1 MRTLA
6 LKPALC
12 GLLLLCTSAARAD
25 GGRVFDALWETVRDR
40 YAYFAEVQS
49 HWECVRTTL
58 RPQAVA
64 ASERGPLLEVMER
77 TLETLT
83 DFHSHMN
90 VNSERSWRLVPSGT
104 DLWAEMVDGQAIV
117 RSVRPRAPAA
127 RMGIRPDDEIV
138 SINDVPIVDAVR
150 ARTPVCVNASAP
162 HVQRWAL
169 QSLLAGRRD
178 QARKLT
184 VRHVDGRVRALWL
197 APAPTEAPTPR
208 ARLREDNVAIIAIS
222 ELGSAE
228 SVRKFDLALERY
240 RHARALIIDLRET
253 ATGGNTDVAEPIL
266 GRFIQR
272 EAAYQMMRQADG
284 TLRPRTVAPRG
295 PFSYDQPVAVV
306 VGRWT
311 ASMGEGMAIGL
322 NALRGAPVIGT
333 PMAGLRAS
341 VESFTLPE
349 THWQFNLPTVPLTH
363 VNGTPREQF
372 VPIVPSKSDYG
383 GDAVF
388 ATAVRAL
395 RLGE

>member
-1 MRTLA
+1 VRTLH

-12 GLLLLCTSAARAD
+12 GLLLLCAHTARAD

-40 YAYFAEVQS
+40 YAYFAEVQP
-49 HWECVRTTL
+49 HWDCVRDTL

-64 ASERGPLLEVMER
+64 ASERGPLLDVMER

-90 VNSERSWRLVPSGT
+90 VNNERSWRLVPSGT
-104 DLWAEMVDGQAIV
+104 DVWAEMVDGAAIV

-127 RMGIRPDDEIV
+127 RMGIRADDEIV
-138 SINDVPIVDAVR
+138 SINDVPIAEALR
-150 ARTPVCVNASAP
+150 TRTPVCVDAKSP
-162 HVQRWAL
+162 QVQRWAL
-169 QSLLAGRRD
+169 LSLLAGRRD

-197 APAPTEAPTPR
+197 APAPTEAPHAR

-222 ELGSAE
+222 ELGSE
-228 SVRKFDLALERY
+228 DTIRKFDLALERY

-253 ATGGNTDVAEPIL
+253 ANGGNTDVAEPIL

-272 EAAYQMMRQADG
+272 EAAYQMQRKPDG
-284 TLRPRTVAPRG
+284 TLSPRTVAPRG
-295 PFSYDQPVAVV
+295 PFSFDKPVAVV

-322 NALRGAPVIGT
+322 NALRAAPVVGT

-341 VESFTLPE
+341 VDSFTLPE
-349 THWQFNLPTVPLTH
+349 TGWRFNLPTVPLAH

-372 VPIVPSKSDYG
+372 VPTVPGKTDYG

-388 ATAVRAL
+388 STAVRAL
-395 RLGE
+395 RLTE